1 MTRPEIELQNL
12 LDPLADKDGRSSPNV
27 GADADGQQA
36 VDFEHDMT
44 FRDAVRLYPKAL
56 FFSLGISLAIIMEGY
71 DMALMGNFYSVPQF
85 RQQYGTKLENGDYQL
100 TSGWQSALSAI
111 SSVGAI
117 FGLILAGHLIEK
129 FGFRHSMF
137 IGLGLMAVS
146 IYIVYSAR
154 SVEMLFLGELCCGAP
169 WGMFQGMASTYAA
182 DVAPLAL
189 RSLLTSYISLCWS
202 LGQFF
207 CVGVL
212 RACLDRSDE
221 WAYRIPFAVQWIWL
235 PPIACVV
242 FFAPESPWWL
252 LRKGRRDDARQAL
265 RDLASPAVSDQE
277 INGALRL
284 MHVTNKQEKSVQEG
298 TTYRDM
304 FDGINLRRTEI
315 TAVAWVCQVLSGTWF
330 SSNITYFMEQAGQ
343 DQSIAFNFGLG
354 MTGLGCLGVIACF
367 FITPYV
373 GRRQMYLWGLL
384 GMGFAL
390 ALVGMLALPDEASA
404 TRSWA
409 SGGLLIWNNILYHI
423 TLGPVCFTIV
433 TEIPSVRLRNR
444 TIAFGRS
451 CYLAFAIAANF
462 LQTAMLN
469 PTAWALKGKGAFIWC
484 FTCAAA
490 TLWTYYRLPETM
502 GRLPAEVNIL
512 FNNRVPARKFEK
524 ARVNIFSS
532 QVIS

>member
-1 MTRPEIELQNL
+1 MARTDIELENL

-373 GRRQMYLWGLL
+373 GRRQMYLWGLI

-390 ALVGMLALPDEASA
+390 ALVGILALPDEASA

-469 PTAWALKGKGAFIWC
+469 PTAWDLKGKGAFIWC
-484 FTCAAA
+484 LTCAAA
-490 TLWTYYRLPETM
+490 TLWTYYRLPETR

-512 FNNRVPARKFEK
+512 FNNNVPARRFEK

-532 QVIS
+532 QVTS